1 MLFLFYIFSFVLS
14 ISPCLCFFGGGGVF
28 VAAWKLSLVAA
39 RGASPS
45 CGVQASHCGGHVGS
59 VVVAHRLSCHPECG
73 ILLDQG
79 SNPRTLYWQVDS

>member
-1 MLFLFYIFSFVLS
+1 MSLLFL
-14 ISPCLCFFGGGGVF
+14 GGGVLID
-28 VAAWKLSLVAA
+28 ACKLSLVAA
-39 RGASPS
+39 SGGFSS